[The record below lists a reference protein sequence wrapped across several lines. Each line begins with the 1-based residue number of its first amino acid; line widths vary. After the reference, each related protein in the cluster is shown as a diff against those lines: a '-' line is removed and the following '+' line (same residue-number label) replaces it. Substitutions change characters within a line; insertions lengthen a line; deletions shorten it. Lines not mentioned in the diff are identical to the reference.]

1 MSRSTPQEK
10 RIRNKRKIR
19 ATVSGTETRPR
30 LSVFRS
36 NNFLYAQ
43 LIDDTKGVT
52 IAAINDVKKGKG
64 NAKSTKVEGA
74 ISAGKAL
81 AAAAKAKGVKAV
93 VFDRNGFKYAGR
105 IKAFADAAREGG
117 LSF

>member
-1 MSRSTPQEK
+1 MSRSTPQQK

-19 ATVSGTETRPR
+19 SVISGTETRPR

-43 LIDDTKGVT
+43 LIDDTKGMT
-52 IAAINDVKKGKG
+52 LAAVSDSTKKSG
-64 NAKSTKVEGA
+64 TKVEGA
-74 ISAGKAL
+74 VVAGNAI
-81 AAAAKAKGVKAV
+81 AAAAKAKGIAAV
-93 VFDRNGFKYAGR
+93 VFDRNGFRYAGR

-117 LSF
+117 LNF

>member
-1 MSRSTPQEK
+1 MSRSTPQQK
-10 RIRNKRKIR
+10 RLRNKRKIR
-19 ATVSGTETRPR
+19 AVISGTEARPR

-52 IAAINDVKKGKG
+52 IVAATDKTKKGG
-64 NAKSTKVEGA
+64 TKVEGA
-74 ISAGKAL
+74 VSAGKAI
-81 AAAAKAKGVKAV
+81 ATAAKGKGIDAV
-93 VFDRNGFKYAGR
+93 VFDRNGFRYAGR

-117 LSF
+117 LNF

>member
-19 ATVSGTETRPR
+19 SVISGTAARPR

-64 NAKSTKVEGA
+64 TKVEGA
-74 ISAGKAL
+74 MSAGKAL
-81 AAAAKAKGVKAV
+81 ATAAKAQGVEAV

-117 LSF
+117 LVF